1 MFGLGLNELIVILV
15 IVLIIFGP
23 TKLPQMGKAIGE
35 SIRALKKSSEEE
47 QTEAK
52 KEADK
57 SEKKDA

>member
-57 SEKKDA
+57 SEKKDD